1 MNSVAMDTYG
11 AMTTELGLMDA
22 PPEKLV
28 LLLLDGAASRLNS
41 AIAAMEGGNIA
52 KKGELISKSI
62 SIIGYLSSILDRD
75 PGPEIADN
83 LSELYDY
90 MGRRLL
96 AANLNDDQ
104 AAIREVVDLL
114 GEVRS
119 GWSEMMTMSVKK

>member
-1 MNSVAMDTYG
+1 M
-11 AMTTELGLMDA
+11 
-22 PPEKLV
+22 
-28 LLLLDGAASRLNS
+28 
-41 AIAAMEGGNIA
+41 A
-52 KKGELISKSI
+52 KGPLFSQRQT
-62 SIIGYLSSILDRD
+62 GRLDRD